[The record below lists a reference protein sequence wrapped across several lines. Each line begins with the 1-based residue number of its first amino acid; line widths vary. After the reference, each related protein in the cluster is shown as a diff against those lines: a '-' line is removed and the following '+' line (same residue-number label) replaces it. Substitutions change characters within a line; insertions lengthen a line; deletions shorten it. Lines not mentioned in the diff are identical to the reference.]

1 MASPRF
7 FSGVNCARMERG
19 SYHQPRREET
29 EMHITTV
36 GLDLAKDT
44 FHIVGLDEHGHEKMK
59 KKLSRSQVLKHFANH
74 PACVVGMEA
83 CASSHYFARELRKL
97 GHEAKLIPPQYV
109 KAYVRGQKNDT
120 NDARA
125 IAEAVRVPSMR
136 FVTVKTVSQQDVQS
150 LIRLREG
157 AINARTA
164 CSNRL
169 RGLLGEYGVAVKAKG
184 LGALRRAL
192 PGIAEDG
199 NLGLTDVF
207 RRLLNQERQHLLELD
222 GHIDALTAELT
233 ALSRQDERVQR
244 LQTAPGYGP
253 IVASVF
259 ASVMG
264 DGAQYRRGRDA
275 SAAVGL
281 VPRQHSS
288 GGKNVLLGI
297 SKRGDRY
304 LRSLLIHGARA
315 VVIAAQ
321 KKDDPLSRWINRLR
335 ETRGMNKA
343 TVALANKLVRI
354 GWAILHNGTTYRP
367 APAS

>member
-1 MASPRF
+1 M
-7 FSGVNCARMERG
+7 N
-19 SYHQPRREET
+19 
-29 EMHITTV
+29 ITTV
-36 GLDLAKDT
+36 GLDLAKDV
-44 FHIVGLDEHGHEKMK
+44 FHIVGLDAHGHEKMK
-59 KKLSRSQVLKHFANH
+59 MRLSRNRVLKHFANH
-74 PACVVGMEA
+74 PACVIGMEA
-83 CASSHYFARELRKL
+83 CASSHYFARALRQL
-97 GHEAKLIPPQYV
+97 GHEARLIPAQYV

-125 IAEAVRVPSMR
+125 IAEAARAPSMR
-136 FVTVKTVSQQDVQS
+136 FVTVKTVTQQDVQS

-157 AINARTA
+157 AISARTA
-164 CSNRL
+164 AANRL
-169 RGLLGEYGVAVKAKG
+169 RGLLGEYGLVTGKG
-184 LGALRRAL
+184 LAALRRAVPKIL
-192 PGIAEDG
+192 EDAS
-199 NLGLTDVF
+199 NGLTEVF

-222 GHIDALTAELT
+222 VHIDRLTAELT
-233 ALSRQDERVQR
+233 ALAKQDDRVVR

-264 DGAQYRRGRDA
+264 DGKQYRRGREA

-315 VVIAAQ
+315 VVNAAQ
-321 KKDDPLSRWINRLR
+321 KKDDPLSRWVNHLR
-335 ETRGMNKA
+335 EKRGTNKA
-343 TVALANKLVRI
+343 TVALANKLTRI
-354 GWAILHNGTTYRP
+354 GWAILRHGTTYQP
-367 APAS
+367 AQAS

>member
-7 FSGVNCARMERG
+7 LNGVNCARMESG
-19 SYHQPRREET
+19 FYHQPKQEET
-29 EMHITTV
+29 EMNITTV
-36 GLDLAKDT
+36 GMDLAKDV
-44 FHIVGLDEHGHEKMK
+44 FHIVGLDEQGHEKMK
-59 KKLSRSQVLKHFANH
+59 KLLTRRQVLKHFANH
-74 PACVVGMEA
+74 PACVIGMEA

-125 IAEAVRVPSMR
+125 IAEALRVPSMR
-136 FVTVKTVSQQDVQS
+136 FVTVKTVAQQDVQS

-164 CSNRL
+164 AANRL
-169 RGLLGEYGVAVKAKG
+169 RGLLGEYGVVRAKG

-192 PGIAEDG
+192 PEILEDAS
-199 NLGLTDVF
+199 LGLTDVF
-207 RRLLNQERQHLLELD
+207 RRLLHQEQQHLQALTA
-222 GHIDALTAELT
+222 HIDTLTAELT
-233 ALSRQDERVQR
+233 ALAKQDDRVQR

-253 IVASVF
+253 IVASVY
-259 ASVMG
+259 ASVVG
-264 DGAQYRRGRDA
+264 DGKQYRRGRDA

-315 VVIAAQ
+315 VVNAAST
-321 KKDDPLSRWINRLR
+321 KDDPLSRWINRLR
-335 ETRGMNKA
+335 ETRGVNKA
-343 TVALANKLVRI
+343 TVAYANKMARI
-354 GWAILHNGTTYRP
+354 GWAILRNGTTYQP
-367 APAS
+367 APVS

>member
-1 MASPRF
+1 M
-7 FSGVNCARMERG
+7 N
-19 SYHQPRREET
+19 
-29 EMHITTV
+29 ITTI
-36 GLDLAKDT
+36 GLDLAKNL
-44 FHIVGLDEHGHEKMK
+44 FHIVGLDAHGHEKMK
-59 KKLSRSQVLKHFANH
+59 KRLSRSQGLKHFAKC
-74 PACVVGMEA
+74 PACVIGMEA
-83 CASSHYFARELRKL
+83 CASSHYFAREFRKL
-97 GHEAKLIPPQYV
+97 GHAAKLIPPQYV

-136 FVTVKTVSQQDVQS
+136 LVAVKTVEQQDLQS

-164 CSNRL
+164 CANRV
-169 RGLLGEYGVAVKAKG
+169 RGLLGEYGLVMGKS

-192 PGIAEDG
+192 PEILEDPS
-199 NLGLTDVF
+199 NGLTGVF
-207 RRLLNQERQHLLELD
+207 RRALNQERQHLLELD
-222 GHIDALTAELT
+222 APIDTLTAELT
-233 ALSRQDERVQR
+233 ALSTQDDRVQR

-253 IVASVF
+253 IVACVF

-275 SAAVGL
+275 SASLGL

-315 VVIAAQ
+315 VVNAAQ
-321 KKDDPLSRWINRLR
+321 KKDDSLSRWINRLR

-343 TVALANKLVRI
+343 TVAVANKLARI
-354 GWAILHNGTTYRP
+354 GWAILRHGTTYQP
-367 APAS
+367 AQAS

>member
-1 MASPRF
+1 M
-7 FSGVNCARMERG
+7 N
-19 SYHQPRREET
+19 
-29 EMHITTV
+29 ITTV
-36 GLDLAKDT
+36 GLDLAKDV
-44 FHIVGLDEHGHEKMK
+44 FHIVGLDAHGHEKMK
-59 KKLSRSQVLKHFANH
+59 MRLSRNRVLKHFANH
-74 PACVVGMEA
+74 PACVIGMEA
-83 CASSHYFARELRKL
+83 CASSHYFARALRRL
-97 GHEAKLIPPQYV
+97 GHEARLIPAQYV

-125 IAEAVRVPSMR
+125 IAEAVRAPSMR
-136 FVTVKTVSQQDVQS
+136 FVTVKTVAQQDVQS

-164 CSNRL
+164 AANRL
-169 RGLLGEYGVAVKAKG
+169 RGLLGEYGLVTGQG
-184 LGALRRAL
+184 LATLRRAVPRIL
-192 PGIAEDG
+192 EDAS
-199 NLGLTDVF
+199 NGLTDVF
-207 RRLLNQERQHLLELD
+207 RRWLDQERQHLLELD
-222 GHIDALTAELT
+222 GHIDRLTAELT
-233 ALSRQDERVQR
+233 ALARQDDRVVR

-264 DGAQYRRGRDA
+264 DGKQYRRGREA

-315 VVIAAQ
+315 VVNAAQ
-321 KKDDPLSRWINRLR
+321 KKDDPLSRWVNRLR
-335 ETRGMNKA
+335 ETRGTNKA
-343 TVALANKLVRI
+343 TVALANKLARI
-354 GWAILHNGTTYRP
+354 GWAILRNGTTYQPTP
-367 APAS
+367 A

>member
-1 MASPRF
+1 M
-7 FSGVNCARMERG
+7 N
-19 SYHQPRREET
+19 
-29 EMHITTV
+29 ITTV
-36 GLDLAKDT
+36 GMDLAKNV
-44 FHIVGLDEHGHEKMK
+44 FHIVGLDAHGHEKMK
-59 KKLSRSQVLKHFANH
+59 KRLSRNEVLKHFANL

-109 KAYVRGQKNDT
+109 KAYVRGHKNDA

-136 FVTVKTVSQQDVQS
+136 FVTVKTVAQQDVQS

-164 CSNRL
+164 AANRL
-169 RGLLGEYGVAVKAKG
+169 RGLLGEYGLVRAKR
-184 LGALRRAL
+184 LSALRRAL
-192 PGIAEDG
+192 PEILEDG
-199 NLGLTDVF
+199 SCGLTDVF
-207 RRLLNQERQHLLELD
+207 RRLIHQEHQHLLALTA
-222 GHIDALTAELT
+222 HIDTLTAELT
-233 ALSRQDERVQR
+233 ALSKQDDRVQR
-244 LQTAPGYGP
+244 LQTAPGFGP

-259 ASVMG
+259 ASVVG
-264 DGAQYRRGRDA
+264 DGAQYQRGRDA

-315 VVIAAQ
+315 VVNAAP
-321 KKDDPLSRWINRLR
+321 KKDDPLSRWINHLR
-335 ETRGMNKA
+335 EKRGVNKA
-343 TVALANKLVRI
+343 TVAYANKMARI
-354 GWAILHNGTTYRP
+354 GWAILRHGTPYQP
-367 APAS
+367 AQTS

>member
-1 MASPRF
+1 M
-7 FSGVNCARMERG
+7 N
-19 SYHQPRREET
+19 
-29 EMHITTV
+29 ITTV
-36 GLDLAKDT
+36 GLDLAKNV
-44 FHIVGLDEHGHEKMK
+44 FHLVGLDAQGREQVK

-74 PACVVGMEA
+74 PACVIGMEA
-83 CASSHYFARELRKL
+83 CASSHYFAREFGKL
-97 GHEAKLIPPQYV
+97 GHQAKLIPPQYV

-136 FVTVKTVSQQDVQS
+136 FVAVKSVEQQDVQS

-164 CSNRL
+164 AANRV
-169 RGLLGEYGVAVKAKG
+169 RGLLGEYGLVMVKG
-184 LGALRRAL
+184 LSTLRRKL
-192 PGIAEDG
+192 PEILEDAS
-199 NLGLTDVF
+199 NGLTGVF
-207 RRLLNQERQHLLELD
+207 RRVLNQERQHLLELD
-222 GHIDALTAELT
+222 VHIDQLTAELT
-233 ALSRQDERVQR
+233 ALSKQDDRVQR

-259 ASVMG
+259 ASVVG
-264 DGAQYRRGRDA
+264 DGRQYRRGRDA
-275 SAAVGL
+275 SAAIGL

-288 GGKNVLLGI
+288 GGKSVLLGI

-315 VVIAAQ
+315 VVNAAQ

-335 ETRGMNKA
+335 EKRGMNKA
-343 TVALANKLVRI
+343 TVAYANKMARM
-354 GWAILHNGTTYRP
+354 GWAILRNNTTYQP
-367 APAS
+367 APV

>member
-1 MASPRF
+1 M
-7 FSGVNCARMERG
+7 N
-19 SYHQPRREET
+19 
-29 EMHITTV
+29 ITTV
-36 GLDLAKDT
+36 GLDLAKDV
-44 FHIVGLDEHGHEKMK
+44 FHIVGLDAHGHEKMK
-59 KKLSRSQVLKHFANH
+59 MRLSRNRVLKHFTNH
-74 PACVVGMEA
+74 PACVIGMEA
-83 CASSHYFARELRKL
+83 CASSHYFARALRRL
-97 GHEAKLIPPQYV
+97 GHEARLIPAQYV

-125 IAEAVRVPSMR
+125 IAEAVRAPSMR
-136 FVTVKTVSQQDVQS
+136 FVTVKTVAQQDVQS

-164 CSNRL
+164 AANRL
-169 RGLLGEYGVAVKAKG
+169 RGLLGEYGLVTGQG
-184 LGALRRAL
+184 LATLRRAVPRIL
-192 PGIAEDG
+192 EDAS
-199 NLGLTDVF
+199 NGLTDVF
-207 RRLLNQERQHLLELD
+207 RRWLNQERQHLLELD
-222 GHIDALTAELT
+222 GHIDRLTAELT
-233 ALSRQDERVQR
+233 ALAKQDDRVVR
-244 LQTAPGYGP
+244 LQTAPGFGP

-264 DGAQYRRGRDA
+264 DGKQYRRGREA

-315 VVIAAQ
+315 VVNAAQ

-343 TVALANKLVRI
+343 TVALANKLARI
-354 GWAILHNGTTYRP
+354 GWAILRNGTTYQPTP
-367 APAS
+367 A

>member
-1 MASPRF
+1 MVSSRF
-7 FSGVNCARMERG
+7 LNGVKCATMEG
-19 SYHQPRREET
+19 VTHHLNEEQEET
-29 EMHITTV
+29 DMNITTI
-36 GLDLAKDT
+36 GLDLAKNL
-44 FHIVGLDEHGHEKMK
+44 FHIVGLDAHGHEKMK
-59 KKLSRSQVLKHFANH
+59 KRLSRSQVLRHFAQC
-74 PACVVGMEA
+74 PACVIGMEA

-97 GHEAKLIPPQYV
+97 GHAVKLIPPQYV

-125 IAEAVRVPSMR
+125 IAEAVRAPQMR
-136 FVTVKTVSQQDVQS
+136 FVAVKTVAQQDLQAV
-150 LIRLREG
+150 IRLRVG

-164 CSNRL
+164 TANRV
-169 RGLLGEYGVAVKAKG
+169 RGLLGEYGLVMGKS

-192 PGIAEDG
+192 PEIQEDTS
-199 NLGLTDVF
+199 NGLTEIF
-207 RRLLNQERQHLLELD
+207 RGLLNQQRQHLLELD
-222 GHIDALTAELT
+222 AHIDTLTAELT
-233 ALSRQDERVQR
+233 AVSKQDDRVQR

-259 ASVMG
+259 ASVVG

-275 SAAVGL
+275 SASIGL
-281 VPRQHSS
+281 VPRQHST

-315 VVIAAQ
+315 VVHAAR
-321 KKDDPLSRWINRLR
+321 KKDDPLSRWLNRLR

-343 TVALANKLVRI
+343 TVALANKLARI
-354 GWAILHNGTTYRP
+354 GWAILRHGTIYQP
-367 APAS
+367 AQA